1 MSAKGVFP
9 VGERPTRQPSLQP
22 EAIGAAIEATKWQP
36 TTVLLLSATV
46 PSANLRIQERSVSVS
61 IQTGGL
67 VSFILLT
74 HNRKGSPTQDNEV
87 FQRKLHNGFSDS
99 TDKL

>member
-1 MSAKGVFP
+1 MD
-9 VGERPTRQPSLQP
+9 T
-22 EAIGAAIEATKWQP
+22 QP
-36 TTVLLLSATV
+36 TTVLSLSATV

-61 IQTGGL
+61 TQTGGL

-74 HNRKGSPTQDNEV
+74 HNRKGSPTQDNEIL
-87 FQRKLHNGFSDS
+87 QEIMHHGFSDR